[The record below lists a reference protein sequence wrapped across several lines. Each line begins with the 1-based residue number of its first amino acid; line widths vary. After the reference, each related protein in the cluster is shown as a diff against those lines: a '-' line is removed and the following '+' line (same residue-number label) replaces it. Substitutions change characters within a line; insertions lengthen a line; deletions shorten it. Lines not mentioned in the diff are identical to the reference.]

1 VTVVYGQDRLVAVTG
16 TGSFRTLPFVR
27 PKKGIAIN
35 ADASQGW
42 MEATLCDRVG
52 DPVRGVSTRRIE
64 GIDGTSIPLPWNRES
79 VPIECVLRIR
89 LGGGASV
96 FGVAEQ

>member
-1 VTVVYGQDRLVAVTG
+1 
-16 TGSFRTLPFVR
+16 
-27 PKKGIAIN
+27 
-35 ADASQGW
+35 

-52 DPVRGVSTRRIE
+52 DPVRGASTRRIE

-79 VPIECVLRIR
+79 LPTECVLRIR
-89 LGGGASV
+89 LGDGARV